1 MTLRIIPLS
10 LAASMMLASGTA
22 LWAESHVMPEFEIA
36 GDAAAGE
43 RAFRRCAACHAV
55 GEGAEIKAGPVLNGV
70 LGRPAGTYEGFDYS
84 DALLEFAA
92 AEELVWTPETLD
104 AFLTKP
110 RDYIDGTKMAFAGL
124 RKEED
129 RADLIA
135 YLATFPAEGD

>member
-1 MTLRIIPLS
+1 MKRRIIPLS
-10 LAASMMLASGTA
+10 LAASMILASGTA
-22 LWAESHVMPEFEIA
+22 LWAESHTMPEFEIT

-55 GEGAEIKAGPVLNGV
+55 GDGAESKVGPVLNGV
-70 LGRPAGTYEGFDYS
+70 LGRPAGSYEDFDYS